1 MDKEHLYKILNTGT
15 VITSSGTTGTC
26 KKVFQPVEKLQ
37 ENNKIAIDV
46 QKITKKSKILTVCR
60 MTHAGGLLAQTLP
73 AFSIGAEYTVTN
85 FNAFNF
91 LKTFQKYTHTFLDPD
106 KVKALL
112 LTKSFKTCNL
122 DNKIILMGSDKIP
135 NNHVIE
141 FLNKG
146 ATVICN
152 WGMSEVG
159 PVAINST
166 YTKLQQFYED
176 MEEDVSVLGKNK
188 FCDVKI
194 VDEELVV
201 RGTISVYKDWFYTG
215 DKVTLKNNKIY
226 YVDRLPF

>member
-1 MDKEHLYKILNTGT
+1 
-15 VITSSGTTGTC
+15 
-26 KKVFQPVEKLQ
+26 
-37 ENNKIAIDV
+37 
-46 QKITKKSKILTVCR
+46 
-60 MTHAGGLLAQTLP
+60 
-73 AFSIGAEYTVTN
+73 
-85 FNAFNF
+85 
-91 LKTFQKYTHTFLDPD
+91 
-106 KVKALL
+106 
-112 LTKSFKTCNL
+112 
-122 DNKIILMGSDKIP
+122 MGSDKIP

-215 DKVTLKNNKIY
+215 DKVILKNNKIY
-226 YVDRLPF
+226 YVDRLSF

>member
-15 VITSSGTTGTC
+15 VITSSGTTGTS

-73 AFSIGAEYTVTN
+73 AFSIGADYTVTN

-91 LKTFQKYTHTFLDPD
+91 LKTFQNYTHTFLDPD

-112 LTKSFKTCNL
+112 LTKSFKECNL
-122 DNKIILMGSDKIP
+122 DKKIILMGSDKIP
-135 NNHVIE
+135 NNHVVE

-194 VDEELVV
+194 VNEELVV